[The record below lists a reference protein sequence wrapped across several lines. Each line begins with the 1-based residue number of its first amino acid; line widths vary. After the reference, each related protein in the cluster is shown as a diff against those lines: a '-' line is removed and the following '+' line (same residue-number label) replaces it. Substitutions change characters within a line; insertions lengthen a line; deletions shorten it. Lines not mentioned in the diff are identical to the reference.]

1 MIRGMS
7 SISVTVRSGS
17 RVSSVGC
24 VVGGPGSVMPEGVA
38 ASVF

>member
-17 RVSSVGC
+17 RVSSVGGI
-24 VVGGPGSVMPEGVA
+24 VGGPESVMSEGVA
-38 ASVF
+38 ASIF